1 MAQIT
6 SLMTQLQSDPNNVDT
21 LQQIGNVYFEG
32 ADYTDA
38 STFYGKVL
46 AIDPN
51 NVKAL
56 LASGASAY
64 NQQDTAT
71 AEKDWKQVVALKPT
85 DKSLA
90 QEVHYDLGILYM
102 HATNPDWS
110 SVLSEWQQVITI
122 DPTSSYAQSVQQYA
136 AAIAGAS
143 MVPASLVPALNG
155 LASPL
160 PSAASSGAPSGSA
173 TPSGAA
179 AAPSGS
185 VAPAGAAAAP
195 ASGVV
200 NEGAKGQAFTSG
212 TLNAPANTPFT
223 IHFDNQDAGLP
234 HDMLIQDSAG
244 ATVFKGDMVTGPGTV
259 DYQVPALAAGTYTF
273 TDTVYPTTMN
283 GTLVVGG

>member
-6 SLMTQLQSDPNNVDT
+6 TLMTQLQAKPNDIDT

-32 ADYTDA
+32 ADYADA
-38 STFYGKVL
+38 ATFYGKVL

-56 LASGASAY
+56 LAAGASAY

-71 AEKDWKQVVALKPT
+71 AEKDWKQVVALKPA

-110 SVLSEWQQVITI
+110 SVLSEWRQVITI

-143 MVPASLVPALNG
+143 MVPASLVPQLKG

-160 PSAASSGAPSGSA
+160 PSAAPSGSA
-173 TPSGAA
+173 TPAGAS
-179 AAPSGS
+179 AAPSGTVVPS
-185 VAPAGAAAAP
+185 SSAAAP
-195 ASGVV
+195 ASNVV
-200 NEGAKGQAFTSG
+200 NEGAKNQAFTSG
-212 TLNAPANTPFT
+212 TLTAPANTPFT

-234 HDMLIQDSAG
+234 HDMLIKDSAG
-244 ATVFKGDMVTGPGTV
+244 STVFKGDMVTGPGTV